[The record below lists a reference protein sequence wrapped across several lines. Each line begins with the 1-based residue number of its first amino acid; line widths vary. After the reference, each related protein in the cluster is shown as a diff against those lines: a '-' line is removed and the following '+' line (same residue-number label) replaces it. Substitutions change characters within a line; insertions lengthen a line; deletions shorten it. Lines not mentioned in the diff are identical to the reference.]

1 MFTRNRPVGKLDITM
16 TSYGFHKCA
25 AACIAWLAVSFA
37 GTADDRFIDGF
48 PDIPYLDIVSAVIG
62 EPLVFDTASG
72 TVAEVGLQFSE
83 PAAKV
88 LLIYGEALGGLGWTC
103 TKTDLYLRCIRE
115 QSLIQLT
122 APSSKSP
129 NDSFILRLE
138 PRQ

>member
-1 MFTRNRPVGKLDITM
+1 M
-16 TSYGFHKCA
+16 TGNGFQKCV
-25 AACIAWLAVSFA
+25 AACTALLSVSVA
-37 GTADDRFIDGF
+37 GAADDRFIDGF
-48 PDIPYLDIVSAVIG
+48 PDIPYLDIVSAVVG

-88 LLIYGEALGGLGWTC
+88 LAIYGEALGGLGWTC
-103 TKTDLYLRCIRE
+103 TKTNISLRCNRE
-115 QSLIQLT
+115 ESLIQLT
-122 APSSKSP
+122 APSSKNP